1 MQYGVFIPNATNGY
15 ILSTGSPQYRPSY
28 AQNLAITQAAE
39 RQGLDFVL
47 SMMKHRGAG
56 GPSDF
61 WGECLESF
69 TLFGALAAETST
81 IGLYPSVTTLAT
93 HPMMAA
99 RMVATIDE
107 ISGGRCG
114 LNIVTGWN
122 KPEYTAM
129 GLWPGDDYF
138 ERRYEFAAEYTRVLR
153 MLWTEDRVDF
163 DGEFFHFSDADMRP
177 KPLHTPTVV
186 CAGQSPAGQR
196 FTAQYGDRN
205 FIMAERSKVGSI
217 AAGVKALGAEEKR
230 DVGTF
235 ALYCIIAEET
245 DAEADRMC
253 DHIVANADLDAIS
266 VMTTGASLDTNPDGT
281 SAQLLASLERPAAEG
296 NMAFLSLPVVK
307 GSYERVAAQLDE
319 IAVSTGI
326 DGALLTWPDFVDG
339 VTKFGERV
347 KPLLS
352 DAAPASAT
360 GNPAA

>member
-15 ILSTGSPQYRPSY
+15 IMSTGSPQYRPSF
-28 AQNLAITQAAE
+28 AHNVAITQEAE
-39 RQGLDFVL
+39 KQGLDFVL
-47 SMMKHRGAG
+47 SMMKHRGSG

-69 TLFGALAAETST
+69 TLFGGLAAVTER

-129 GLWPGDDYF
+129 GTWPGDEYF
-138 ERRYEFAAEYTRVLR
+138 DRRYDYAAEYTQVLR
-153 MLWTEDRVDF
+153 ALWTQNRVDF
-163 DGEFFHFSDADMRP
+163 HGEFFDLTDADMRP

-186 CAGQSPAGQR
+186 CAGQSPSGQR
-196 FTAQYGDRN
+196 FTATHGDRN
-205 FIMAERSKVGSI
+205 FIMAERSKVGTI
-217 AAGVKALGAEEKR
+217 ASGVKELGGEAGR
-230 DVGTF
+230 DVGTY
-235 ALYCIIAEET
+235 ALYVIIAEET
-245 DAEADRMC
+245 DEEADRLC
-253 DHIVANADLDAIS
+253 DHIVATADLEAIS
-266 VMTTGASLDTNPDGT
+266 HMTTGASLDTNPDGT

-296 NMAFLSLPVVK
+296 NMAFLSIPVVK

-319 IAVSTGI
+319 IAVTTGI

-347 KPLLS
+347 KPLLR
-352 DAAPASAT
+352 DAAPA
-360 GNPAA
+360 AAAGV

>member
-15 ILSTGSPQYRPSY
+15 ILSTGSPQYRPSFAHNVAI
-28 AQNLAITQAAE
+28 AQEAE
-39 RQGLDFVL
+39 KQGLDFLL
-47 SMMKHRGAG
+47 SMMKHRGTG

-69 TLFGALAAETST
+69 TLFGGLAAVTEK

-93 HPMMAA
+93 HPIMAA

-107 ISGGRCG
+107 MSGGRCG

-122 KPEYTAM
+122 KPEYTQM

-138 ERRYEFAAEYTRVLR
+138 NRRYEFAAEYAQVLR
-153 MLWTEDRVDF
+153 ALWSEGTTTF
-163 DGEFFHFSDADMRP
+163 HGEFFDFEDADMRP
-177 KPLHTPTVV
+177 KPLHEPTLV
-186 CAGQSPAGQR
+186 CAGQSPAGQA
-196 FTAQYGDRN
+196 FTAKYGDRN

-217 AAGVKALGAEEKR
+217 SAGVRELGAGEGR

-245 DAEADRMC
+245 DEAADRLC
-253 DHIVANADLDAIS
+253 DHIVATADLDAIS
-266 VMTTGASLDTNPDGT
+266 HMTTGASLDSNPDGT

-319 IAVSTGI
+319 IAVTTGI

-347 KPLLS
+347 KPLLR
-352 DAAPASAT
+352 DAAQSLAPTS
-360 GNPAA
+360 

>member
-15 ILSTGSPQYRPSY
+15 IMSTGSPQYRPSF
-28 AQNLAITQAAE
+28 AHNVAITQEAE
-39 RQGLDFVL
+39 KQGLDFVL
-47 SMMKHRGAG
+47 SMMKHRGSG

-69 TLFGALAAETST
+69 TLFAGLAAVTER

-93 HPMMAA
+93 HPIMAA

-122 KPEYTAM
+122 KPEYTQM

-138 ERRYEFAAEYTRVLR
+138 NRRYEFAAEYVEVLR
-153 MLWTEDRVDF
+153 KLWTEDRVSF
-163 DGEFFHFSDADMRP
+163 DGEFFHFEDADMRP

-186 CAGQSPAGQR
+186 CAGQSPAGQA
-196 FTAQYGDRN
+196 FTAQHGDRS
-205 FIMAERSKVGSI
+205 FIMAARTEVADIATKVKDLGGQ
-217 AAGVKALGAEEKR
+217 AGR

-245 DAEADRMC
+245 DEAADRLC
-253 DHIVANADLDAIS
+253 QHIVDQADLEAIS
-266 VMTTGASLDTNPDGT
+266 FMTTGASLDTNPDGT
-281 SAQLLASLERPAAEG
+281 SARLLESLERPASEG

-319 IAVSTGI
+319 IAVTTGI

-347 KPLLS
+347 TPLLRE
-352 DAAPASAT
+352 AAPAV
-360 GNPAA
+360 

>member
-15 ILSTGSPQYRPSY
+15 IMSTGSPQYRPSWDHNVAI
-28 AQNLAITQAAE
+28 AQEAE
-39 RQGLDFVL
+39 KQGLDFLL

-69 TLFGALAAETST
+69 TLFGGLAAVTDR

-99 RMVATIDE
+99 RMVSTIDE

-129 GLWPGDDYF
+129 GIWPGDDYF
-138 ERRYEFAAEYTRVLR
+138 ARRYDYAAEYTQVLR
-153 MLWTEDRVDF
+153 ALWTQDHVDF
-163 DGEFFHFSDADMRP
+163 HGEFFDLVDADMRP

-186 CAGQSPAGQR
+186 CAGQSPAGQQ
-196 FTAQYGDRN
+196 FTATYGDRN

-217 AAGVKALGAEEKR
+217 ASGVKELGGKAQR

-235 ALYCIIAEET
+235 ALYVVIAEET
-245 DAEADRMC
+245 AAEAERRC
-253 DHIVANADLDAIS
+253 AHIVENADLEAIS
-266 VMTTGASLDTNPDGT
+266 YMTTGASLDTNPDGT
-281 SAQLLASLERPAAEG
+281 SAQLLASLERAPDEG
-296 NMAFLSLPVVK
+296 NMAFLSIPVVK
-307 GSYERVAAQLDE
+307 GSYEHVAEQLDE

-326 DGALLTWPDFVDG
+326 DGALLTWPDFVG
-339 VTKFGERV
+339 GITSFGERV
-347 KPLLS
+347 KPLLT
-352 DAAPASAT
+352 DAAPMAAS
-360 GNPAA
+360 GM